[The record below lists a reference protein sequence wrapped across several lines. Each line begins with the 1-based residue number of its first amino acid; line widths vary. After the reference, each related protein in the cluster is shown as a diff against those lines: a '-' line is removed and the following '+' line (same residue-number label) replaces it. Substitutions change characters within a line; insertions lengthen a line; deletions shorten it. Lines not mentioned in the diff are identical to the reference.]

1 MRPAMRTIL
10 CSLFAASLL
19 TACCLGPDEAC
30 SPDSDCCETEA
41 TAAPAP
47 LAACELGSIEQ
58 LTVYDDIYLA
68 GQPSQADFALAKE
81 AGIKTIITLR
91 KDGELEWEQVQVV
104 EQLGMTY
111 VGLPWNGP
119 DELTDRV
126 FDVAREL
133 FDTAERPMM
142 MHCGSSNRVGALWLA
157 WRALDGGLSV
167 EEATAEAKTAGL
179 RTDAYLQKAL
189 DYVARE
195 QASG

>member
-1 MRPAMRTIL
+1 MRTTL
-10 CSLFAASLL
+10 TLALALTTALAACS
-19 TACCLGPDEAC
+19 GPDAA
-30 SPDSDCCETEA
+30 ETA
-41 TAAPAP
+41 PPAP
-47 LAACELGSIEQ
+47 LAACQLGSIKQ
-58 LTVYDDIYLA
+58 LTVYDEIYLA
-68 GQPSQADFALAKE
+68 GQPTPEDLELAAE

-91 KDGELEWEQVQVV
+91 KDGELEWDEVQVTDR
-104 EQLGMTY
+104 LGLTY
-111 VGLPWNGP
+111 VALPWNGP
-119 DELTDRV
+119 DELTDGV
-126 FDVAREL
+126 FAMSREL